1 MEKIKLI
8 LVAVGGFATAY
19 FKAYLPLLA
28 VVSIAV
34 VFDII
39 TGVIA
44 AVYTG
49 TGLNSKKA
57 RLGALK
63 KSAMFLALG
72 FGIFLDYLVP
82 LAAAKLSITI
92 PQTVVF
98 SSVIA
103 FYIAFGE
110 CVSVCENLYR
120 CNPDSF
126 PKWIGAILSESKNAL
141 DKRGDNK

>member
-1 MEKIKLI
+1 MEKLKVLI
-8 LVAVGGFATAY
+8 ISFGGIVAAY

-34 VFDII
+34 LFDII
-39 TGVIA
+39 SGVIA

-49 TGLNSKKA
+49 VGLNSKKA
-57 RLGALK
+57 RKGALK
-63 KSAMFLALG
+63 KAAMFMALA
-72 FGIFLDYLVP
+72 FGIFLDYLIP
-82 LAAAKLSITI
+82 LAAMRLSISI

-120 CNPDSF
+120 CNPDTF
-126 PKWIGAILSESKNAL
+126 PKWISAILTEGKNAL
-141 DKRGDNK
+141 DKKGGE

>member
-1 MEKIKLI
+1 MEKFKVLI
-8 LVAVGGFATAY
+8 ISFGGIVAAY
-19 FKAYLPLLA
+19 FRAYLPLLA

-34 VFDII
+34 IFDII

-49 TGLNSKKA
+49 DGLNSKKA
-57 RLGALK
+57 RKGALK
-63 KSAMFLALG
+63 KSAMFMALG
-72 FGIFLDYLVP
+72 FGIFLDYLIP
-82 LAAAKLSITI
+82 LAAMRLSIAI

-120 CNPDSF
+120 CNPDAF
-126 PKWIGAILSESKNAL
+126 PKWISAILTEGKNAI
-141 DKRGDNK
+141 DNRKGGK

>member
-1 MEKIKLI
+1 MEKIKVLI
-8 LVAVGGFATAY
+8 ITFGGIVSAH

-28 VVSIAV
+28 VVSVAV
-34 VFDII
+34 LFDII

-49 TGLNSKKA
+49 DGLDSKKA
-57 RLGALK
+57 IKGALK
-63 KSAMFLALG
+63 KAAMFMALG
-72 FGIFLDYLVP
+72 FGIFLDYLIP
-82 LAAAKLSITI
+82 LSAARLSITI

-110 CVSVCENLYR
+110 CISVCENLFR
-120 CNPDSF
+120 CNPDAF
-126 PKWIGAILSESKNAL
+126 PKWIAAILSESKNVIGKKGG
-141 DKRGDNK
+141 DK

>member
-1 MEKIKLI
+1 MDKIKI
-8 LVAVGGFATAY
+8 FIITVGGVVTAHLG
-19 FKAYLPLLA
+19 AYLPLLA
-28 VVSIAV
+28 AVSVAV
-34 VFDII
+34 FFDIV

-49 TGLNSKKA
+49 GGLSSKKA
-57 RLGALK
+57 RRGALK
-63 KSAMFLALG
+63 KAAMFMALG
-72 FGIFLDYLVP
+72 FGIFLDYLIP
-82 LAAAKLSITI
+82 LAAARLSVSI

-120 CNPDSF
+120 CNPDAF
-126 PKWIGAILSESKNAL
+126 PKWISAILSEGKNAIG
-141 DKRGDNK
+141 KEAK

>member
-1 MEKIKLI
+1 MEKLKILI
-8 LVAVGGFATAY
+8 ITFGGIVTAH

-28 VVSIAV
+28 VVSAAV
-34 VFDII
+34 IFDIV

-63 KSAMFLALG
+63 KAAMFMALG
-72 FGIFLDYLVP
+72 FGIFLDYLIP
-82 LAAAKLSITI
+82 LAAARLSVTI

-110 CVSVCENLYR
+110 CVSVCENLYK
-120 CNPDSF
+120 CNPDAF
-126 PKWIGAILSESKNAL
+126 PKWIAAILSDSKNAI
-141 DKRGDNK
+141 DKGGK